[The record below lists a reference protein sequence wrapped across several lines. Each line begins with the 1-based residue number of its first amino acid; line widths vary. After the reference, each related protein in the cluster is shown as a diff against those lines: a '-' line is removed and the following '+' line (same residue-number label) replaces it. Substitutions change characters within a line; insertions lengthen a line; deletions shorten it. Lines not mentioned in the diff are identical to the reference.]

1 MTGGTTARAPWR
13 RIDGPLW
20 ALLGVLLVAA
30 GTRLVILL
38 SGLSGFDADEAVTG
52 VMAQRI
58 LNGDFPAYFGVQSY
72 QGALEQYLQAP
83 LLAIFPDTPTTLRL
97 VQLAL
102 TLVITVLVYRLGT
115 MVVGSRWAG
124 VLAAALYAVGPYYSL
139 LKGIKS
145 HGAYDAATIFGLL
158 AIILALRLRK
168 DDRWSMWVAGGIGV
182 ATGAAIWENYTAVYL
197 LIPALIWALGSARG
211 NLLRLIPAGIAG
223 LIIGALPAIGFR
235 VVNGPFPPSG
245 SGTPPAL
252 QFWERAELL
261 LNPVLA
267 DFLGV
272 RAGGAAIA
280 RWAPPAIVAM
290 VALMILGAAAWTRR
304 MGLWDMLT
312 LRMTR
317 RRPVDVVILAFLITP
332 PIYAFAKFT
341 WYAGEPRYLFTLYP
355 LLAIGLAAGVF
366 ALTGRARMVMAI
378 VLVAA
383 SALVLGRTMQQ
394 LLPAGLATAS
404 VSGQLVPSEDAP
416 TLAADLK
423 AKGVRSVFADYWVAY
438 PLQFAG
444 GDAFVVTPNGS
455 SHFPAYDARSYA
467 DPDAVIVA
475 PTGAMADATRAQLQA
490 TGRRF
495 QTATVARYTI
505 FSRIAPPLR
514 TPQDVAAIVTR

>member
-1 MTGGTTARAPWR
+1 VTDGGATRASWR
-13 RIDGPLW
+13 HMDGPRW
-20 ALLGVLLVAA
+20 ALLGALLLAA
-30 GTRLVILL
+30 GSRLVILL
-38 SGLSGFDADEAVTG
+38 SDLSGFDADEAVTG

-58 LNGDFPAYFGVQSY
+58 LDGDFPAYFGMQSY

-83 LLAIFPDTPTTLRL
+83 LLALFPDTPTTLRV
-97 VQLAL
+97 VQLVL

-124 VLAAALYAVGPYYSL
+124 VLAALLYAVGPYYSL

-158 AIILALRLRK
+158 AIILALRLRR

-182 ATGAAIWENYTAVYL
+182 ATGAAIWENYTSVYL

-223 LIIGALPAIGFR
+223 FVIGALPAIAFR
-235 VVNGPFPPSG
+235 VANGPFPPSG

-252 QFWERAELL
+252 HFWERAELL

-280 RWAPPAIVAM
+280 RWAPPAIVTM
-290 VALMILGAAAWTRR
+290 IALMILGAAVWTRR

-312 LRMTR
+312 LRLTR

-355 LLAIGLAAGVF
+355 LLAVGLAAGVF
-366 ALTGRARMVMAI
+366 ALTGRARIVMAI

-394 LLPAGLATAS
+394 LLPAGLVTAS
-404 VSGQLVPSEDAP
+404 VSGQVIPSQDAP
-416 TLAADLK
+416 ELAAALEE
-423 AKGVRSVFADYWVAY
+423 KGVRSVFADYWVAY

-455 SHFPAYDARSYA
+455 SHFPAYDARTYG
-467 DPDAVIVA
+467 DPDAVVVA
-475 PTGAMADATRAQLQA
+475 PTGAMADATARQLTA
-490 TGRRF
+490 LKRRF
-495 QTATVARYTI
+495 TTETVSSYTV
-505 FSRIAPPLR
+505 FRRIVPPLR
-514 TPQDVAAIVTR
+514 TPQEVAAAVAR